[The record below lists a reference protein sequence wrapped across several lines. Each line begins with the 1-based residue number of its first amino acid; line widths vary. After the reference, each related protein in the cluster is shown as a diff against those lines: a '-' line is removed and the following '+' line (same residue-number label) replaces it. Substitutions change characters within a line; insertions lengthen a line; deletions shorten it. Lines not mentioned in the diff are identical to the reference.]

1 MHDLLN
7 WLGTLPE
14 PLLYGAILLAAFA
27 ENIFPPLPADTVVA
41 LGAFVAARGNG
52 SAIGAWSATM
62 VGNIGGAMLMFAL
75 GKRHGM
81 PWLAKRM
88 PSVFAGNASEKFVER
103 FNRQGIV
110 AVVVSRFLPAVR
122 AVVPPVAGAL
132 GVGAVR
138 AALAM
143 GLASGVWYG
152 LVCWLAFRVGA
163 DADVLLTRIAA
174 QQRSIGLIAVGVVVV
189 VVTIFFVRRRRGSER

>member
-1 MHDLLN
+1 
-7 WLGTLPE
+7 
-14 PLLYGAILLAAFA
+14 
-27 ENIFPPLPADTVVA
+27 
-41 LGAFVAARGNG
+41 
-52 SAIGAWSATM
+52 M

-152 LVCWLAFRVGA
+152 LVCWLAFRAGA

-189 VVTIFFVRRRRGSER
+189 VVTIFFVRRRRSSER